1 MNAGLGAATA
11 AFGAAALAT
20 AGRLAATFLVD
31 RLAVVLLAVVLLA
44 VAFLA
49 VVFLAVLRLAV
60 LFLALPPD
68 RRADAFLGAAFFADF
83 FFFAGIPETL
93 LVASSPLARWDF
105 RVTRHE

>member
-1 MNAGLGAATA
+1 LGATKAGLAAATA
-11 AFGAAALAT
+11 ALGAAALAT
-20 AGRLAATFLVD
+20 AGRRAVAFFAD
-31 RLAVVLLAVVLLA
+31 RLAVL
-44 VAFLA
+44 FLA
-49 VVFLAVLRLAV
+49 VVFLAVAFLAVLRLAV

-83 FFFAGIPETL
+83 FFFFAGIPKTL

>member
-1 MNAGLGAATA
+1 LGATKAGLAAATA
-11 AFGAAALAT
+11 ALGAAALAT
-20 AGRLAATFLVD
+20 AGRRAVAFFAG
-31 RLAVVLLAVVLLA
+31 RLAVL
-44 VAFLA
+44 FLA
-49 VVFLAVLRLAV
+49 VVFLAVAFLAVLRLAV

-83 FFFAGIPETL
+83 FFFAGIPKTL

>member
-1 MNAGLGAATA
+1 LGAAT
-11 AFGAAALAT
+11 LAT
-20 AGRLAATFLVD
+20 AGRRAVAFLAG
-31 RLAVVLLAVVLLA
+31 RLAVVFLAVVFLA
-44 VAFLA
+44 VVFLA